1 MRSGVSES
9 DGDDILP
16 EKGPGPA
23 ARIAAVA
30 GRCWHA
36 QPIRRRIL
44 IAAAVLNL
52 AAIAAAGIVVVVNAR
67 VATQVEID
75 ASLDASARFVRTA
88 VTDMRAE
95 VTLPALARAVHT
107 GAPVRHVRILVLDPA
122 GQPVAASAAAVAE
135 AHEPHERAP
144 AWFAWLVGAT
154 PEEVQVPVV
163 VGGER
168 MATVVLVGEPA
179 DEIAEVWEDVQ
190 ALAIIAL
197 VVNVAVLFVLAVA
210 VGRALAPLSAFAR
223 GLSRLEEGDYRARL
237 PRPRDAEFA
246 LIADHFNA
254 LAEQLAATRAENR
267 RLSLRLLSAQDD
279 ERRVVAGELHDEAG
293 PCLFGI
299 VANAR
304 SIETIAR
311 GSRAAR
317 APEIAER
324 AREVADIA
332 DRLKTVNRRL
342 LQRLRPMSL
351 GHVPLADLAT
361 GLIDEFR
368 RLAPAVLF
376 DLALGELAD
385 GYGEARDLT
394 VYRCLQE
401 CLTNAVK
408 HAEPRIVMVELGERR
423 AGVRGPRLHLSV
435 EDDGIGMDKH
445 VPAGYGLSG
454 IAERVRALGGAFA
467 WGPGGAG
474 GTRFEIELP
483 LGGDGGAAE
492 NGEGETDVPVSFG
505 ERVR

>member
-1 MRSGVSES
+1 MRPGVSES
-9 DGDDILP
+9 EGEDSLP
-16 EKGPGPA
+16 ERSPGLA
-23 ARIAAVA
+23 ARIAAA
-30 GRCWHA
+30 AARHWHA

-44 IAAAVLNL
+44 IAAATLNL
-52 AAIAAAGIVVVVNAR
+52 AAIASAGIVVVVNAR
-67 VATQVEID
+67 VATSVEIT
-75 ASLDASARFVRTA
+75 ASLDASARFVRTTVA
-88 VTDMRAE
+88 EMRAD
-95 VTLPALARAVHT
+95 VTLPALATAVST
-107 GAPVRHVRILVLDPA
+107 GMPARHVRIVVLDA
-122 GQPVAASAAAVAE
+122 DGRPVAASTPADWDDDDADE
-135 AHEPHERAP
+135 GAP
-144 AWFAWLVGAT
+144 GWFAWIVGAN
-154 PEEVQVPVV
+154 PAEVQVPVV

-168 MATVVLVGEPA
+168 MATVVLAGEPA
-179 DEIAEVWEDVQ
+179 DEIAEVWEDVR

-197 VVNVAVLFVLAVA
+197 VVNIAVLFVLAVA
-210 VGRALAPLSAFAR
+210 VGRALVPLSTLAR
-223 GLSRLEEGDYRARL
+223 GLFRLEEGDYRARL
-237 PRPRDAEFA
+237 ERPRDVEFA
-246 LIADHFNA
+246 LIADRFNA
-254 LAEQLAATRAENR
+254 LAEQLATTRAENR

-317 APEIAER
+317 APEIVER

-361 GLIDEFR
+361 GLVDEFR
-368 RLAPAVLF
+368 RLAPSVLF
-376 DLALGELAD
+376 DLAVGELAD

-408 HAEPRIVMVELGERR
+408 HAEPRIVMVELAERR
-423 AGVRGPRLHLSV
+423 AGARGARLHLSV
-435 EDDGIGMDKH
+435 EDDGIGMDKD

-454 IAERVRALGGAFA
+454 IEERVRALGGALA
-467 WGPGGAG
+467 WGAGAAG

-483 LGGDGGAAE
+483 LGGDGTAPG
-492 NGEGETDVPVSFG
+492 NGEGEADVSVGFG

>member
-1 MRSGVSES
+1 MRGEAGVSES
-9 DGDDILP
+9 DDSLQDRT
-16 EKGPGPA
+16 PGPA
-23 ARIAAVA
+23 ARAAA
-30 GRCWHA
+30 ALSRHWHA
-36 QPIRRRIL
+36 LPIRRRIL
-44 IAAAVLNL
+44 IAAATLNL
-52 AAIAAAGIVVVVNAR
+52 AAIVAAGIVVVVNAR
-67 VATQVEID
+67 VATGVEIT
-75 ASLDASARFVRTA
+75 ASLDASARFVRQTVA
-88 VTDMRAE
+88 DMRAD
-95 VTLPALARAVHT
+95 VTLPALATAVHS
-107 GAPVRHVRILVLDPA
+107 GMPVRHVRILVLDPA
-122 GQPVAASAAAVAE
+122 GQPVAAKAAVDADDDDG
-135 AHEPHERAP
+135 HERAP
-144 AWFAWLVGAT
+144 DWFAWLVGAS
-154 PEEVQVPVV
+154 PAELRVPVV
-163 VGGER
+163 VGGEA
-168 MATVVLVGEPA
+168 MATVVLAGEPA
-179 DEIAEVWEDVQ
+179 DEIAEVWEDVK

-197 VVNVAVLFVLAVA
+197 AVNVAVLLVLAFA

-223 GLSRLEEGDYRARL
+223 GLSRLEDGDYRARL

-254 LAEQLAATRAENR
+254 LAEQLTATRAENR

-317 APEIAER
+317 APEIVER

-351 GHVPLADLAT
+351 GHVPLADLAG
-361 GLIDEFR
+361 GLVDEFR
-368 RLAPAVLF
+368 RLSPPVLF
-376 DLALGELAD
+376 DLAVGELAD

-401 CLTNAVK
+401 CLTNALK
-408 HAEPRIVMVELGERR
+408 HAEPRIVMVELAERR

-435 EDDGIGMDKH
+435 EDDGIGMDKAA
-445 VPAGYGLSG
+445 PAGYGLSG

>member
-1 MRSGVSES
+1 MSES
-9 DGDDILP
+9 DEIP
-16 EKGPGPA
+16 ERSPGWMARLA
-23 ARIAAVA
+23 AAAL
-30 GRCWHA
+30 GRWHA

-44 IAAAVLNL
+44 IAAGTLNL

-67 VATQVEID
+67 VATGIEI
-75 ASLDASARFVRTA
+75 ASSLETSARFVRTA
-88 VTDMRAE
+88 VAEMRAE
-95 VTLPALARAVHT
+95 VPLPALARAVNT
-107 GAPVRHVRILVLDPA
+107 GMPVRHVRIAVLDPA
-122 GQPVAASAAAVAE
+122 GTPVVPRIPPE
-135 AHEPHERAP
+135 WDDHEVHERAP
-144 AWFAWLVGAT
+144 DWFAALVGADSA
-154 PEEVQVPVV
+154 EVRIPVV
-163 VGGER
+163 VGGEQL
-168 MATVVLVGEPA
+168 ATVVLTGEPS

-190 ALAIIAL
+190 ALAVIAL
-197 VVNVAVLFVLAVA
+197 TVNVAVLLVLAVA
-210 VGRALAPLSAFAR
+210 VGRALSPLSSLAR

-237 PRPRDAEFA
+237 EPPSDAEFA
-246 LIADHFNA
+246 QITHHFNA
-254 LAEQLAATRAENR
+254 LAEQLALTREENR

-299 VANAR
+299 LANAR
-304 SIETIAR
+304 SIEQIAR
-311 GSRAAR
+311 TSRAVR

-361 GLIDEFR
+361 GLVDEFR
-368 RLAPAVLF
+368 RLAPTVLF
-376 DLALGELAD
+376 DLAIGELAD

-408 HAEPRIVMVELGERR
+408 HAEPRIVLVELAERR
-423 AGVRGPRLHLSV
+423 AGDRGPRLHLSV
-435 EDDGIGMDKH
+435 EDDGVGMDKD

-454 IAERVRALGGAFA
+454 IAERVRALGGALA
-467 WGPGGAG
+467 ISPGGAG

-483 LGGDGGAAE
+483 LGGEGSGAAT
-492 NGEGETDVPVSFG
+492 GEGETGVPVGFG

>member
-1 MRSGVSES
+1 MRDEAGVSES
-9 DGDDILP
+9 DDIP
-16 EKGPGPA
+16 ETGPGVM
-23 ARIAAVA
+23 ARLLAAVSDH
-30 GRCWHA
+30 WHA

-44 IAAAVLNL
+44 IAAAALNL
-52 AAIAAAGIVVVVNAR
+52 AAIAAAGMVVVVNAR
-67 VATQVEID
+67 FATNVEIA

-88 VTDMRAE
+88 IVEMRAD
-95 VTLPALARAVHT
+95 VSLPALATAVDS
-107 GAPVRHVRILVLDPA
+107 GAAARHVRIAVLDA
-122 GQPVAASAAAVAE
+122 DGRPVAASAPVDR
-135 AHEPHERAP
+135 HDDDEPHERAP
-144 AWFAWLVGAT
+144 DWFARLIAAT
-154 PEEVQVPVV
+154 PPTVQVPVV
-163 VGGER
+163 VGGEEI
-168 MATVVLVGEPA
+168 ATVVLTGEPA

-197 VVNVAVLFVLAVA
+197 VVNVAVLLVLAVA
-210 VGRALAPLSAFAR
+210 VGRALAPLSALAR
-223 GLSRLEEGDYRARL
+223 GLSRLEGGDYRARL
-237 PRPRDAEFA
+237 EPPRDAEFA
-246 LIADHFNA
+246 LIASRFNA
-254 LAEQLAATRAENR
+254 LAEQLTATRAENR

-317 APEIAER
+317 APEIVER
-324 AREVADIA
+324 AREVADLA

-351 GHVPLADLAT
+351 GHVPLAELAG
-361 GLIDEFR
+361 GLVDEFR
-368 RLAPAVLF
+368 RLAPSVLF
-376 DLALGELAD
+376 DLAVGELAD

-401 CLTNAVK
+401 CLTNALK
-408 HAEPRIVMVELGERR
+408 HAEPRIVLVELAERR
-423 AGVRGPRLHLSV
+423 AGPRGPRLHLSV
-435 EDDGIGMDKH
+435 EDDGIGMDRN

-454 IAERVRALGGAFA
+454 IAERVRALGGELS
-467 WGPGGAG
+467 WGTGEAG

-483 LGGDGGAAE
+483 LAGDGGTPE
-492 NGEGETDVPVSFG
+492 NGEGVADVPVGFG

>member
-1 MRSGVSES
+1 VRDEAGVSES
-9 DGDDILP
+9 DDIP
-16 EKGPGPA
+16 ETGPGVI
-23 ARIAAVA
+23 ARLLSATADH
-30 GRCWHA
+30 WHA

-44 IAAAVLNL
+44 VAAAALNL
-52 AAIAAAGIVVVVNAR
+52 AAIAAAGIVVVINAR
-67 VATQVEID
+67 VATSVEI
-75 ASLDASARFVRTA
+75 ASSLDASARFVRTTVA
-88 VTDMRAE
+88 EMRAD
-95 VTLPALARAVHT
+95 VSLPALATAVGS
-107 GAPVRHVRILVLDPA
+107 GAAARHVRIAVLDAA
-122 GQPVAASAAAVAE
+122 GRTVAASAPLAQDDD
-135 AHEPHERAP
+135 EPHERAP
-144 AWFAWLVGAT
+144 DWFEELIAAT
-154 PEEVQVPVV
+154 PPMVRVPVV
-163 VGGER
+163 VGGTEI
-168 MATVVLVGEPA
+168 ATVVLSGEPA

-197 VVNVAVLFVLAVA
+197 VVNVAVLLVLAVA

-223 GLSRLEEGDYRARL
+223 GLSRLEGGDYRTRL

-254 LAEQLAATRAENR
+254 LAEQLAITREENR

-279 ERRVVAGELHDEAG
+279 ERRVVAGELHDEVG

-304 SIETIAR
+304 SIEQIAR
-311 GSRAAR
+311 SSRAAR
-317 APEIAER
+317 APEIGER

-332 DRLKTVNRRL
+332 DRLKTMNRRL

-361 GLIDEFR
+361 GLVDEFR

-376 DLALGELAD
+376 DLAIGELAE
-385 GYGEARDLT
+385 GYGEAHDLT
-394 VYRCLQE
+394 IYRCLQE

-408 HAEPRIVMVELGERR
+408 HAEPRIVLVELAERR
-423 AGVRGPRLHLSV
+423 AGGRGPRLHLSV
-435 EDDGIGMDKH
+435 EDDGVGMDKD

-454 IAERVRALGGAFA
+454 IAERVRALGGALA
-467 WGPGGAG
+467 IGPGGAG

-483 LGGDGGAAE
+483 LGDPGGAPAG
-492 NGEGETDVPVSFG
+492 GEGTGVPMGFG

>member
-1 MRSGVSES
+1 MSES
-9 DGDDILP
+9 DDIP
-16 EKGPGPA
+16 ETGPGAAGPGIA
-23 ARIAAVA
+23 ARLTQWAS
-30 GRCWHA
+30 RHWHA
-36 QPIRRRIL
+36 QPIRRRIV
-44 IAAAVLNL
+44 ISAAVLNL

-67 VATQVEID
+67 FATGVEIA
-75 ASLDASARFVRTA
+75 ASLDASARLVRTTVA
-88 VTDMRAE
+88 EMRAD
-95 VTLPALARAVHT
+95 VSLPALATAVDS
-107 GAPVRHVRILVLDPA
+107 GMAARHVRIIVLDGEGRA
-122 GQPVAASAAAVAE
+122 VAARSPIDLDD
-135 AHEPHERAP
+135 HEPHERAP
-144 AWFAWLVGAT
+144 DWFARLIAAT
-154 PEEVQVPVV
+154 PPTVQVPVV
-163 VGGER
+163 VGGDR
-168 MATVVLVGEPA
+168 VATVVLTGEPA

-197 VVNVAVLFVLAVA
+197 LVNVAVLLVLALA
-210 VGRALAPLSAFAR
+210 VGRALAPLSALAR
-223 GLSRLEEGDYRARL
+223 GLSRLEGGDYRARL
-237 PRPRDAEFA
+237 EPPRDAEFA
-246 LIADHFNA
+246 LIASRFNA
-254 LAEQLAATRAENR
+254 LAEQLTATRAENR

-317 APEIAER
+317 APEIVER

-351 GHVPLADLAT
+351 GHVPLADLAG
-361 GLIDEFR
+361 GLVDEFR
-368 RLAPAVLF
+368 RLAPSVLF
-376 DLALGELAD
+376 DLAVGELAD

-401 CLTNAVK
+401 CLTNALK
-408 HAEPRIVMVELGERR
+408 HAEPRIVMVELAERR
-423 AGVRGPRLHLSV
+423 AGPRGPRLHLSV
-435 EDDGIGMDKH
+435 EDDGIGMDRD

-454 IAERVRALGGAFA
+454 IAERVRALGGALS
-467 WGPGGAG
+467 WGTGEAG

-483 LGGDGGAAE
+483 LAGDGGTPE
-492 NGEGETDVPVSFG
+492 SGEGVADVPVGFG